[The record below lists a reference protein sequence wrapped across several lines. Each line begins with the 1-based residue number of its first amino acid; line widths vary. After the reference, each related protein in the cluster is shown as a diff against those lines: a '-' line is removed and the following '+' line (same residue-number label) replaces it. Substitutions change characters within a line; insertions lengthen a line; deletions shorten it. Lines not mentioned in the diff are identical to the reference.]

1 MKIDLRDK
9 KIVIPIILFIGAV
22 LLVVLL
28 YKEDDNSAVIDDN
41 TELITNVGNVSQREV
56 ERPIENKLD
65 AYESSIREQRE
76 KHTAV
81 NEIAVEDELYFSN
94 DNVYTDDEIRRF
106 EREKQLKEQ
115 ERFNRNNNQGYVPLS
130 ALESTNKDDAELRDL
145 MNALT
150 QQEQTNNQP
159 DTHQEDSGT
168 HYDDMRKQYL
178 FLDSL
183 QKAND
188 PALLE
193 QDMKEERDREIF
205 DAIERNKL
213 STLKVGKIANNEH
226 FNSIKKDDKG
236 EFIKAIIDED
246 VNGYAGSRIR
256 IRLLEDVLIGTKL
269 LKKNNYLYA
278 LISGFTEQ
286 RVKMSIVSVMYENRI
301 LPIRLSVYD
310 VDGIEGM
317 YVPSSQF
324 REFTKELG
332 GSAVQGVNVS
342 SMNSEN
348 QFFQSMMQQVFQS
361 TSSAVAKIIRKNK
374 ANIKYNSHVFLIDNA
389 TLEQSKNEVYEE
401 NKTNN

>member
-81 NEIAVEDELYFSN
+81 NEIAIEDELYFSN

-115 ERFNRNNNQGYVPLS
+115 ERFNRNNSQGYVPPS
-130 ALESTNKDDAELRDL
+130 ALENTNKDDAELREL

-150 QQEQTNNQP
+150 QQEQSNNQSN
-159 DTHQEDSGT
+159 THKEDSGSP
-168 HYDDMRKQYL
+168 YDDMRKQYL

-193 QDMKEERDREIF
+193 QDMKEKRDREIF
-205 DAIERNKL
+205 EAIERNKL

-246 VNGYAGSRIR
+246 VNGYSGSRIR
-256 IRLLEDVLIGTKL
+256 IRLLEDVLIGNKL

-342 SMNSEN
+342 SMDSEN

-374 ANIKYNSHVFLIDNA
+374 ANIKYNSHIFLIDNA

-401 NKTNN
+401 NKTKN